1 MMQNNGC
8 FSLESDNYY
17 KTKLNN
23 NNDCFNN

>member
-1 MMQNNGC
+1 MMQNNGR

-17 KTKLNN
+17 QTKLNN